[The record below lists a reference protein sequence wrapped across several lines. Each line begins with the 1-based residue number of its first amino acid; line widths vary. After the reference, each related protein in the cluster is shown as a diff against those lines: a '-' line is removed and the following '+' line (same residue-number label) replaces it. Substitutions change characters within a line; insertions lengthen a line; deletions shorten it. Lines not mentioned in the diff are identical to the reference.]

1 MARFRPAVTADDGDT
16 YTISLG
22 PNERDLIRSV
32 AEQLKKI
39 LVETDGPVLRR
50 LFPPPYGDDDERN
63 EGYAALARPELIENR
78 LASLDVVIGSA
89 EATTL
94 DEDSMAAWMRSIN
107 DVRLVLGTVLDITDD
122 SEEVEVDDSNVA
134 TYQAYEVLG
143 MLLETIV
150 AARSER
156 L

>member
-1 MARFRPAVTADDGDT
+1 MD
-16 YTISLG
+16 
-22 PNERDLIRSV
+22 
-32 AEQLKKI
+32 
-39 LVETDGPVLRR
+39 
-50 LFPPPYGDDDERN
+50 
-63 EGYAALARPELIENR
+63 
-78 LASLDVVIGSA
+78 ASNA
-89 EATTL
+89 
-94 DEDSMAAWMRSIN
+94 

>member
-1 MARFRPAVTADDGDT
+1 M
-16 YTISLG
+16 
-22 PNERDLIRSV
+22 
-32 AEQLKKI
+32 
-39 LVETDGPVLRR
+39 
-50 LFPPPYGDDDERN
+50 
-63 EGYAALARPELIENR
+63 
-78 LASLDVVIGSA
+78 VIGSA

-150 AARSER
+150 AARSSR